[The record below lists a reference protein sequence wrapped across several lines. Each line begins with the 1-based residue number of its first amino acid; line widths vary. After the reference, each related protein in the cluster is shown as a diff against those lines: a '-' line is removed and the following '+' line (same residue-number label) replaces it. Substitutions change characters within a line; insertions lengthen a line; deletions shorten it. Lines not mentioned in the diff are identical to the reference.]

1 MTIPKRKKQGTE
13 ESNLKKHQGYV
24 HTILDSFVTAQG
36 STNHLHTSN
45 TAQLAKRVWGTKF

>member
-1 MTIPKRKKQGTE
+1 MTILKRKEQETK